1 MKRTFQ
7 LPALLALAVS
17 CLATSCEEPVN
28 PDGNGDVLNLPKVTI
43 AAGEAGE
50 NQISFTLS
58 PENASEVRYLV
69 LESSE
74 TLPDAT
80 GVMSD
85 GEEADPSVEKEY
97 TVDGLVPSTDYTVLA
112 AAKNADGLT
121 SLVAK
126 LEMTTSEHVPVFPVV
141 AISNV
146 AVNENVATFD
156 YSLTDA
162 EKAFWVCIPASEAA
176 PDAQGIFSSGEEFTG
191 SQGTVTVSDLS
202 YETDYVIYAA
212 AQNADGYSEVESAT
226 FSTLEAPVPEPAV
239 GDFYY
244 SDGTWSSSSSDPDP
258 SKTVIGIIFK
268 TGAASNDLSDYSNAG
283 LEEVR
288 GFVVSLENA
297 MQIEVAWW
305 GDKKEVSDFEWTMS
319 SSTDAGTSQS
329 EDDFSGYYNTLK
341 INEFATATYAEGLA
355 YKNLKAAYAAVNHT
369 PEAPEG
375 TTGWFFPSAGQMK
388 EMYSVYSTISSSL
401 EKAQGESLLSDNS
414 EGYWS
419 SSTQAGT
426 PVKAYC
432 VHFDGSSATLE
443 ACNQMTRVWKVRP
456 MLAF

>member
-7 LPALLALAVS
+7 LTALPILLVVAIS
-17 CLATSCEEPVN
+17 CLATSCEEPAN
-28 PDGNGDVLNLPKVTI
+28 PDGNGDGLKLPKVTI
-43 AAGEAGE
+43 TAGEAGE

-69 LESSE
+69 METSE
-74 TLPDAT
+74 LLPDAS

-85 GEEADPSVEKEY
+85 GEEADPTVEKEY
-97 TVDGLVPSTDYTVLA
+97 TVDGLVPSTAYTVLA

-126 LEMTTSEHVPVFPVV
+126 LEMTTADHEPVFPTV
-141 AISNV
+141 AVSDV
-146 AVNENVATFD
+146 AVNDNVVTFN
-156 YSLTDA
+156 YVLTDA
-162 EKAFWVCIPASEAA
+162 EKAFWVCLPASETA
-176 PDAQGIFSSGEEFTG
+176 PDAQGIFSAGTEFTEDEG
-191 SQGTVTVSDLS
+191 SVTVSDLS

-212 AQNADGYSEVESAT
+212 AQNADGYSEVESAA
-226 FSTLEAPVPEPAV
+226 FSTLEAPVPVPAV

-244 SDGTWSSSSSDPDP
+244 SDGTWSTSSSDPDP

-268 TGAASNDLSDYSNAG
+268 TGEASDDLSDYSNAG
-283 LEEVR
+283 LDEVR
-288 GFVVSLENA
+288 GFVVSIENA
-297 MQIEVAWW
+297 MQVESAWW
-305 GDKKEVSDFEWTMS
+305 GDKEVSDFEWTLT

-341 INEFATATYAEGLA
+341 IKEYAASTYAEGLT

-388 EMYSVYSTISSSL
+388 EMFSVYSTISSSL
-401 EKAQGESLLSDNS
+401 EKIQGESLIAD
-414 EGYWS
+414 YWTS
-419 SSTQAGT
+419 TTQAESN
-426 PVKAYC
+426 PVFAYC